1 MRIVLF
7 AGKGGV
13 GKTSIAAAT
22 GVASSRKGFKTLVMS
37 LDAAHSL
44 IDSFDLDKTLMD
56 KNKGQ
61 PIRVAKNLS
70 IQEVD
75 VQEEI
80 KKNWGEVHKYIS
92 SLLNISGID
101 EVLAEELAILPGM
114 EEISSLLHINRYVK
128 DKQYDV
134 ILLDCAPTGESIRF
148 ISIPTSLE
156 WYMKKLFDIERKVVK
171 VARPI
176 ARKLYQVP
184 LPEDEY
190 FATIKRLFE
199 RLEGIDRLLSDP
211 KITTVR
217 LITNPEKIVL
227 KETQRAY
234 MYFSLYRMCV
244 DAIIIN
250 RIIPEAAGDGY
261 FSKWKETQDR
271 YIRRTEELFSPIPI
285 LKVPLLNDQVVGRK
299 ELEKL
304 AGEVYG
310 SLDPEKILHAE
321 TPYAFRKVKGQ
332 YFLDIKIPFLSKKE
346 VELNKRDEELIVRVG
361 GFKRH
366 VLLPRNIASREA
378 VGAQIERDKIV
389 VRFGGSHGSKEED
402 G

>member
-13 GKTSIAAAT
+13 GKTSIAAAS
-22 GVASSRKGFKTLVMS
+22 GVVCAQKGLKTLIMS

-44 IDSFDLDKTLMD
+44 VDSFDLDKSLMD
-56 KNKGQ
+56 KNKGK

-92 SLLNISGID
+92 SLLNLSGID

-114 EEISSLLHINRYVK
+114 EEVSSLLHINRYVAEK
-128 DKQYDV
+128 RYDV

-156 WYMKKLFDIERKVVK
+156 WYMKKLFDVERRIVK
-171 VARPI
+171 IARPI
-176 ARKLYQVP
+176 AKRLYDVP
-184 LPEDEY
+184 LPEDKY
-190 FATIKRLFE
+190 FASIQRLFD
-199 RLEGIDRLLSDP
+199 RLEGIDRILSDP
-211 KITTVR
+211 NITTVR

-234 MYFSLYRMCV
+234 MYFCLYKMCV
-244 DAIIIN
+244 DAVIIN
-250 RIIPEAAGDGY
+250 RILPEAVDDGY
-261 FSKWKETQDR
+261 FAQWKETQGR
-271 YIRRTEELFSPIPI
+271 YIKKTEHLFSPIPI
-285 LKVPLLNDQVVGRK
+285 LKVPMLSDQVVGMADLSRLAK
-299 ELEKL
+299 EI
-304 AGEVYG
+304 YG
-310 SLDPEKILHAE
+310 SLNPEQILYAD
-321 TPYAFRKVKGQ
+321 TPYTFRKVGDD
-332 YFLDIKIPFLSKKE
+332 YFLDVKIPFLTKKE
-346 VELNKRDEELIVRVG
+346 VELSKRNEELIIRIG

-366 VLLPRNIASREA
+366 VLLPRNIAAREPS
-378 VGAQIERDKIV
+378 GAKVERDKIV
-389 VRFGGSHGSKEED
+389 IKFGGNYGS
-402 G
+402 

>member
-1 MRIVLF
+1 MRIIFF

-13 GKTSIAAAT
+13 GKTSIAAAS
-22 GVASSRKGFKTLVMS
+22 GVACAQKGLKTIIMS

-44 IDSFDLDKTLMD
+44 VDSFDLDKTLMD
-56 KNKGQ
+56 KNKGM
-61 PIRVAKNLS
+61 PVRVAKNLS

-114 EEISSLLHINRYVK
+114 EEVSSLLHINRYVA
-128 DKQYDV
+128 DKRYDV

-156 WYMKKLFDIERKVVK
+156 WYMKKLFDVERRIVK

-176 ARKLYQVP
+176 TKKLYAVP

-190 FATIKRLFE
+190 FATIQRLFD
-199 RLEGIDRLLSDP
+199 RLEGIDRILSDP
-211 KITTVR
+211 NITTVR
-217 LITNPEKIVL
+217 LITNPEKIIL

-234 MYFSLYRMCV
+234 MYFCLYKMCV
-244 DAIIIN
+244 DAIVIN
-250 RIIPEAAGDGY
+250 RILPEAVDDGY
-261 FSKWKETQDR
+261 FAQWKETQGR
-271 YIRRTEELFSPIPI
+271 YIEKTEQLFSPIPI
-285 LKVPLLNDQVVGRK
+285 LKVPMLSDQVVGITELLKLSK
-299 ELEKL
+299 EI
-304 AGEVYG
+304 YG
-310 SLDPEKILHAE
+310 SLNPEEILYAD
-321 TPYAFRKVKGQ
+321 TPYTFRKVGED
-332 YFLDIKIPFLSKKE
+332 YFLDIKIPFLTRKE
-346 VELNKRDEELIVRVG
+346 VELSKRNEELIVRVG

-366 VLLPRNIASREA
+366 VLLPRNIAARQPS
-378 VGAQIERDKIV
+378 GAKVEQDKV
-389 VRFGGSHGSKEED
+389 VIRL
-402 G
+402 

>member
-13 GKTSIAAAT
+13 GKTSIAAAS
-22 GVASSRKGFKTLVMS
+22 GVACAQKGFKTLVMS

-44 IDSFDLDKTLMD
+44 VDSFDLDKTLMD
-56 KNKGQ
+56 KNKGK

-114 EEISSLLHINRYVK
+114 EEVSSLLHINRYAAQKRYEV
-128 DKQYDV
+128 V
-134 ILLDCAPTGESIRF
+134 LLDCAPTGESIRF

-156 WYMKKLFDIERKVVK
+156 WYMKKLFDVERKIVR

-176 ARKLYQVP
+176 TKRLYGVP

-190 FATIKRLFE
+190 FASIQRLFD
-199 RLEGIDRLLSDP
+199 RLEGIDRILSDP
-211 KITTVR
+211 NITTVR
-217 LITNPEKIVL
+217 LITNPEKIIL

-234 MYFSLYRMCV
+234 MYFCLYKMCV
-244 DAIIIN
+244 DAVIIN
-250 RIIPEAAGDGY
+250 RILPESVNDSY
-261 FSKWKETQDR
+261 FARWKETQGR
-271 YIRRTEELFSPIPI
+271 YIKKTEHLFRPIPI
-285 LKVPLLNDQVVGRK
+285 LKVPMLSDQVVGMG
-299 ELEKL
+299 ELSKL
-304 AGEVYG
+304 AKEIYG
-310 SLDPEKILHAE
+310 SFSPEQILYAD
-321 TPYAFRKVKGQ
+321 TPYTFRKVGDD
-332 YFLDIKIPFLSKKE
+332 YFLDIKIPFLTKNE
-346 VELNKRDEELIVRVG
+346 VELSKRNEELIVRIG

-366 VLLPRNIASREA
+366 VLLPRNIAAREPS
-378 VGAQIERDKIV
+378 GAKVERDKV
-389 VRFGGSHGSKEED
+389 VIKL
-402 G
+402 